1 MSTKDKYLYYLD
13 ELSDY
18 KISHKDQDVRGW
30 DIKDRDNRVVGK
42 VDNLLVNKN
51 LEKVVYLDVEVDSS
65 IIEANHD
72 PYGKPA
78 NPDVREFI
86 NKKGENHIIVPVG
99 MVTIHHDP
107 DYVFTESINYQ
118 TFAETKR
125 YETGTPVNREYEENV
140 LNSYNRERKLPHD
153 TPKRVEEERVVEE
166 RHEKRKLPHE
176 APHER
181 LERDEVVENRFE
193 KGAAEA
199 EAERRHTEERHR
211 QRTADEIDYDRRKDD
226 PDYREQETRYSESIP
241 DENYDEDYERRR
253 QKREAEDFREKQ
265 APLGEKEGRR
275 KTDWNPEAPYNKETE
290 DRSAEERIPEEH
302 HKKSQIPDDDSF
314 YKRREFDDRN
324 FRRKK

>member
-18 KISHKDQDVRGW
+18 KVSHKDQDVRGW
-30 DIKDRDNRVVGK
+30 AIKDRDNRVVGK

-51 LEKVVYLDVEVDSS
+51 LEKVVYLDVEVDAA

-72 PYGKPA
+72 PYGKSA
-78 NPDVREFI
+78 NPEVREFI

-125 YETGTPVNREYEENV
+125 YETGTAVNREYEENV
-140 LNSYNRERKLPHD
+140 LHSYNRERKLPHEA
-153 TPKRVEEERVVEE
+153 PEKKVERDVIVEDQFQKEEPEA
-166 RHEKRKLPHE
+166 EKRRVSE
-176 APHER
+176 
-181 LERDEVVENRFE
+181 E
-193 KGAAEA
+193 KQ
-199 EAERRHTEERHR
+199 R
-211 QRTADEIDYDRRKDD
+211 QRTADEIDYDRHKDD
-226 PDYREQETRYSESIP
+226 PDYREQDTRYSEPIP
-241 DENYDEDYERRR
+241 DEDYDENYERRR
-253 QKREAEDFREKQ
+253 QKREAGDFNENQ
-265 APLGEKEGRR
+265 APLEEKEGRR
-275 KTDWNPEAPYNKETE
+275 KTDWNPEAPYNKEAE
-290 DRSAEERIPEEH
+290 DRSAEERISEEH
-302 HKKSQIPDDDSF
+302 RKKGQIPDDDSF